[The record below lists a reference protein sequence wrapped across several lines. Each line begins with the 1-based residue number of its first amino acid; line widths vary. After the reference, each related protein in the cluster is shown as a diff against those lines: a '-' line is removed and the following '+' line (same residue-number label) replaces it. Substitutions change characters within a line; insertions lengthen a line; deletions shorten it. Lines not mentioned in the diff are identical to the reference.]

1 MNSSSDT
8 DPTGEAISHPNGS
21 ISQTLRLTEKR
32 FRLLVDAVGDYATF
46 LLDPTGIVTSW
57 NKGAQRIS
65 GYSHEEIIGQHF
77 SCFYPPE
84 GVEKNQP
91 AHELNAARQHG
102 RFEDEGWRLRKD
114 GSRYRTKIVITA
126 LFDERGELWGYS
138 KITRDLSERRAFE
151 DALRKSEERFRLL
164 AEGVRDCAIFLLS
177 PEGIVSSW
185 NSGAEHVKG
194 YKTDEIVGHHFSRF
208 YPPDDVEKKWP
219 QQYLKLAEEQGS
231 YEDEGWRIRK
241 DGSRFWAH
249 IMITALHDQD
259 GYLYGFAKVTRD
271 LTERRR
277 VQSLELAEQ
286 RMKEFLALLSHELRN
301 PLAPI
306 RGALD
311 VMRMATPEDPA
322 HERARQII
330 DRQVSQ
336 ISRLVD
342 DLLDISRVTAGT
354 IKLVNQTV
362 DLREAVARAVETSM
376 PLIKSRRHNLEQN
389 LPTKPVMITGDQA
402 RLVQVLTNLL
412 NNAALYTPNRGRI
425 QLSLEV
431 VNGRARIRVTDN
443 GEGIPPDSLES
454 IFNLFTQGERPS
466 DRAQTGLGIGLSLAR
481 QLVEMQAGTLSA
493 HSDGRGQGSE
503 FTIEL
508 PIATSPVPGSES
520 KKSPGPAKKT
530 AGKRLRI
537 LVVEDLPDVAES
549 MTMVLQF
556 WGHEVTVV
564 PGGIEAI
571 EAAPGFAPDVV
582 LLDIGLPG
590 MSGYEV
596 ARNLRQLPGFDEVTL
611 IALTGYGQPSDR
623 EQALASGFD
632 YHLVKGGSLDELRE
646 LLTPVE

>member
-1 MNSSSDT
+1 MNTKSDT
-8 DPTGEAISHPNGS
+8 DPAGKAISHPNGS

-32 FRLLVDAVGDYATF
+32 FRLLVDAVGDYAIF
-46 LLDPTGIVTSW
+46 LLDPTGIVSSW

-65 GYSHEEIIGQHF
+65 GYSGDEIIGQHF
-77 SCFYPPE
+77 SCFYPPDSI
-84 GVEKNQP
+84 KRNWP
-91 AHELNAARQHG
+91 AHELATARKEG
-102 RFEDEGWRLRKD
+102 RFEDESWRLRKD
-114 GSRYRTKIVITA
+114 GTRYWANVVITA
-126 LFDERGELWGYS
+126 LFDEQGDLWGYS

-151 DALRKSEERFRLL
+151 EALRESEERFRLL
-164 AEGVRDCAIFLLS
+164 VEGVKDCAIFLLS

-185 NSGAEHVKG
+185 NSGAERIKG
-194 YKTDEIVGHHFSRF
+194 YKANEIIGHHFSRF
-208 YPPDDVEKKWP
+208 YPEDDVEKQWP

-231 YEDEGWRIRK
+231 YESEGWRVRK
-241 DGSRFWAH
+241 NGERFWASVQ
-249 IMITALHDQD
+249 IAALHDQD

-271 LTERRR
+271 LTEQRRI
-277 VQSLELAEQ
+277 QSLELAEQ

-311 VMRMATPEDPA
+311 VMKMAAPEDPA

-330 DRQVSQ
+330 DRQVGQ

-342 DLLDISRVTAGT
+342 DLLDLSRVTAGT
-354 IKLVNQTV
+354 IKLVNKTV

-376 PLIKSRRHNLEQN
+376 PLIKSRRHNFEQD
-389 LPTKPVMITGDQA
+389 LPAEPVMITGDLA
-402 RLVQVLTNLL
+402 RLTQILTNLL
-412 NNAALYTPNRGRI
+412 NNAALYTPNGGRI
-425 QLSLEV
+425 KLSLEA
-431 VNGRARIRVTDN
+431 VNGRARIQVSDN
-443 GEGIPPDSLES
+443 GEGIPPDCLES

-481 QLVEMQAGTLSA
+481 QLVELQAGTLSA
-493 HSDGRGQGSE
+493 HSEGRGQGSE

-508 PIATSPVPGSES
+508 PLSTSPVSGTETKMP
-520 KKSPGPAKKT
+520 PGPGKKA
-530 AGKRLRI
+530 AGKRLRV
-537 LVVEDLPDVAES
+537 LLVEDLPDVAES

-564 PGGIEAI
+564 PGGNEAI
-571 EAAPGFAPDVV
+571 ETASGLAPDVV

-596 ARNLRQLPGFDEVTL
+596 AKKLRQLPGFADVTL

-646 LLTPVE
+646 LLTPIE